1 MVRVLHGMITA
12 VSGVREQQL
21 AVLERLRG
29 SVRVTLRARRW
40 LTRWRAMSPTPW
52 NTTDETVMIAN
63 AVELSAL
70 TEFVAI
76 HRDNDGTS
84 EDHVDVDR

>member
-1 MVRVLHGMITA
+1 MMAAVTEVRD
-12 VSGVREQQL
+12 QQL
-21 AVLERLRG
+21 AALERLRG

-40 LTRWRAMSPTPW
+40 LTRWRATSPTRW
-52 NTTDETVMIAN
+52 NATDESIMIAN

-76 HRDNDGTS
+76 HRQQPDPDANLAQGNESDTP
-84 EDHVDVDR
+84 